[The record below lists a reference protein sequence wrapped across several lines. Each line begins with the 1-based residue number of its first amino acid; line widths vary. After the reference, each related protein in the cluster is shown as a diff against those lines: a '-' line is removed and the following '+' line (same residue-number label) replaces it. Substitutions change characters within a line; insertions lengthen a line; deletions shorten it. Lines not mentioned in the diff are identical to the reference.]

1 MTKIEKSNLEITLTE
16 NQQKFF
22 KQLGFIK
29 SKGFYLAGGTAL
41 ALQIGHRQSVDF
53 DFYSQKHFK
62 KGVFIELFKNHFP
75 EQKIKI
81 VRDIND
87 TFEIAVEP
95 DIHLSCFF
103 YSYSLIV
110 APITINNVRIASL
123 QDIAAMK
130 LVAISQRGVQR
141 DFIDAFY
148 LLKRYS
154 LKEIIR
160 FAQEKY
166 PEFDIYNGLRGLL
179 YFKEADEEK
188 DKRIKLFDQNI
199 NWSEIKKHIIKTVRD
214 FQNLKS

>member
-1 MTKIEKSNLEITLTE
+1 MTKIEKS
-16 NQQKFF
+16 K
-22 KQLGFIK
+22 
-29 SKGFYLAGGTAL
+29 
-41 ALQIGHRQSVDF
+41 
-53 DFYSQKHFK
+53 
-62 KGVFIELFKNHFP
+62 
-75 EQKIKI
+75 
-81 VRDIND
+81 
-87 TFEIAVEP
+87 
-95 DIHLSCFF
+95 
-103 YSYSLIV
+103 
-110 APITINNVRIASL
+110 TINNVRIASL

-160 FAQEKY
+160 FTQEKY